1 MNLFS
6 HTAKAGDPAGFLR
19 RQHLAVAAVLLSISP
34 WHPAS
39 STPLET
45 DSLLSVVS
53 SPLPE
58 YGLVVAPDGNTAV
71 FARKSGPW
79 GSRGTRS
86 ELYVTHLQDNSWTQP
101 TRAFVNLA
109 DNDDPFF
116 STDGTKLFFTANR
129 IMDGQL
135 QPDSDIWVA
144 DYADGAFHN
153 PRPVE
158 GVNSDE
164 TEYSPVQTADGTL
177 YFASTRSGGLG
188 AGDIWKSPLR
198 GDTFQSPENLGESVN
213 TAGGEWNVFLP
224 PEADYLIVEASGRP
238 DAKSSNGDLYVH
250 RLGSGSWEA
259 PIALDHINTT
269 GSDLMPRLSPD
280 GETVYFTSTM
290 SAGAADAEIYA
301 EKTDRFLQHSASAS
315 QPRLLVVSRSNHE
328 IVALDPTTLEIL
340 ERYPTGPGP
349 HEVATSPDR
358 KTVFAPNY
366 GVYPKPHKDPILP
379 SQMQFTSE
387 PSDTLSRI
395 SLAGSAG
402 HTRFD
407 ICSRSHGVATSPD
420 GHVWVT
426 CQNDDQV
433 LELNSNSGEVIKRW
447 PSGGDGSHIVT
458 ATRDNRYII
467 VAHTDS
473 GSISIFD
480 RSDDS
485 TKIVKTGK
493 GAEGLALTPDESHV
507 WVGNAQA
514 NTISV
519 VRVGDGAH
527 VRKFPSQGRF
537 PVKMTIAPDGS
548 ETWVVNT
555 FSRELA
561 ILDAQTGALKEKL
574 TFDTPPLGIFM
585 SPDGE
590 RLYVSFP
597 RVNEV
602 RAFNR
607 LTRKE
612 VARTDGIM
620 EGDGMAWVLASP

>member
-1 MNLFS
+1 MSLFFQTDAPS
-6 HTAKAGDPAGFLR
+6 STGRFKKRHIVIAAWA
-19 RQHLAVAAVLLSISP
+19 LAVVP

-39 STPLET
+39 SDDVDTIG
-45 DSLLSVVS
+45 LLSAIS

-58 YGLVVAPDGNTAV
+58 YGLVVAPDGVTAV

-86 ELYVTHLQDNSWTQP
+86 ALFATHFRGNSWTSP
-101 TRAFVNLA
+101 EPVFTGMA

-129 IMDGQL
+129 IVDGEQ

-153 PRPVE
+153 PRSVD
-158 GVNSDE
+158 GVNSDA

-188 AGDIWKSPLR
+188 AGDIWKSQLKD
-198 GDTFQSPENLGESVN
+198 GAFQKPENVGAPVN
-213 TAGGEWNVFLP
+213 TVGGEWNVFLP
-224 PEADYLIVEASGRP
+224 PEADYLIVEASGRT
-238 DAKSSNGDLYVH
+238 DAKSSNGDLYLH
-250 RLGSGSWEA
+250 RRDSEGWQG
-259 PIALDHINTT
+259 PKALEHINTT

-280 GETVYFTSTM
+280 GETVYFTSTK
-290 SAGAADAEIYA
+290 SSGATDAEIFS
-301 EKTDRFLQHSASAS
+301 EKSSNFVPSDVAANQS
-315 QPRLLVVSRSNHE
+315 RLLVVSRSNHE
-328 IVALDPTTLEIL
+328 IIALDPETLTIL
-340 ERYPTGPGP
+340 ARYPTGPGP
-349 HEVATSPDR
+349 HEVSASSDG
-358 KTVFAPNY
+358 KSVFAPNY

-379 SQMQFTSE
+379 SQMQFTSQ

-395 SLAGSAG
+395 SLSGGAE
-402 HTRFD
+402 HTQFD
-407 ICSRSHGVATSPD
+407 ICSRSHGVAISPD

-433 LELNSNSGEVIKRW
+433 LELNGDSGEVIKRW

-458 ATRDNRYII
+458 TTRDNRYII

-485 TKIVKTGK
+485 TKVVKTGK

-519 VRVGDGAH
+519 VRVRDGEH
-527 VRKFPSQGRF
+527 IRKFPSQGRF
-537 PVKMTIAPDGS
+537 PVKMKIAPDGS
-548 ETWVVNT
+548 EAWVVNT

-561 ILDAQTGALKEKL
+561 VLDAQTGALRDKL
-574 TFDTPPLGIFM
+574 TFDTPPLGILM

-590 RLYVSFP
+590 QLYVSFP

-602 RAFNR
+602 RAFDR
-607 LTRKE
+607 LTRSE
-612 VARTDGIM
+612 VARTDGVM
-620 EGDGMAWVLASP
+620 EGDGMAWITASP